1 MPEIRLWESHQAE
14 SNFQARSGRQRFCE
28 YKKKNRKDVL
38 EMQEKK
44 NILTYEGLRKYE
56 TELHE
61 LKVVKRQEVAQKI
74 KEARE
79 QGDLSEN
86 AEYDAAKDEQRD
98 IEARIEEIEKILKN
112 AEVVVED
119 EVDLDKIS
127 VGCCVKIFDCE
138 YEEELEYKIVG
149 STEANSLQGKISNES
164 PVGKALIG
172 AKAGDT
178 VSIET
183 QAGVLEYKV
192 LEIQRSN

>member
-1 MPEIRLWESHQAE
+1 ME
-14 SNFQARSGRQRFCE
+14 
-28 YKKKNRKDVL
+28 
-38 EMQEKK
+38 EKK
-44 NILTYEGLRKYE
+44 NLLTYAGLKKLE
-56 TELHE
+56 EELHD
-61 LKVVKRQEVAQKI
+61 LKVVKRKEVAEKI

-127 VGCCVKIFDCE
+127 VGCKVKVHDFE
-138 YEEELEYKIVG
+138 FEEDIELKIVG
-149 STEANSLQGKISNES
+149 STEANSLEGKISNES

-172 AKAGDT
+172 AYKGDI
-178 VSIET
+178 VEVEMP
-183 QAGVLEYKV
+183 AGVMQYKV
-192 LEIQRSN
+192 LEIQRNV

>member
-1 MPEIRLWESHQAE
+1 ME
-14 SNFQARSGRQRFCE
+14 
-28 YKKKNRKDVL
+28 
-38 EMQEKK
+38 EKK
-44 NILTYEGLRKYE
+44 NLLTYAGLKALE
-56 TELHE
+56 EELHD
-61 LKVVKRQEVAQKI
+61 LKVVKRKEVAGKI

-127 VGCCVKIFDCE
+127 VGCQVKVYDEEF
-138 YEEELEYKIVG
+138 EEEMEFKIVG
-149 STEANSLQGKISNES
+149 SSEANSLQGKISNES

-172 AKAGDT
+172 AKIGDEIEVEAEAG
-178 VSIET
+178 
-183 QAGVLEYKV
+183 LMRYKV
-192 LEIQRSN
+192 LGIQRSN